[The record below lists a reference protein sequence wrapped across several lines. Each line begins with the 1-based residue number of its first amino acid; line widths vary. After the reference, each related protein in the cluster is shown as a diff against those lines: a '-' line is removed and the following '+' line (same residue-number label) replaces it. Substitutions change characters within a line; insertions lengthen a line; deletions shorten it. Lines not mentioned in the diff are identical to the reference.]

1 MGGSPERGIA
11 MLESLRELKS
21 VSSHLNKA
29 SDSLTSTLTQIN
41 DNLNKLNLG
50 LTVWLD
56 GPPLSSRLIEPSA
69 RYRKQHVYSVE
80 EREIL
85 GYAKLKNGWGLAVK
99 EVTSIHGYF
108 EGDDNCPFTNDM
120 EGQARPLLDC
130 SRDLR
135 TRSVELLPEL
145 FKLLKEKAEHL
156 IENLDKA
163 QSFVSEL

>member
-1 MGGSPERGIA
+1 
-11 MLESLRELKS
+11 MLDSIRELKS
-21 VSSHLNKA
+21 VSSRLNKS
-29 SDSLTSTLTQIN
+29 SDSLTSTLIQIN
-41 DNLNKLNLG
+41 DKLNDLNFG

-56 GPPLSSRLIEPSA
+56 APPLSSRLIEPSL
-69 RYRKQHVYSVE
+69 YHKKQHVYSVE

-108 EGDDNCPFTNDM
+108 EGDESCPYTNDM
-120 EGQARPLLDC
+120 EGQIRPLLDC

-135 TRSVELLPEL
+135 VRSVELLPEL
-145 FKLLKEKAEHL
+145 FKLLKEKAEKVT
-156 IENLDKA
+156 ENLDKA